1 MSKEWKRWGGGGD
14 EFETYVRSTLNSL
27 CQDIKEIKESQAK
40 VENETAEE
48 RCVEQQERDKDGRY
62 VNVQVK
68 RLVIYSMQTAELTVL
83 KMFIE
88 TSWYS

>member
-1 MSKEWKRWGGGGD
+1 MSKRVEKVGGGGERD

-48 RCVEQQERDKDGRY
+48 RCVEQ
-62 VNVQVK
+62 
-68 RLVIYSMQTAELTVL
+68 
-83 KMFIE
+83 
-88 TSWYS
+88 